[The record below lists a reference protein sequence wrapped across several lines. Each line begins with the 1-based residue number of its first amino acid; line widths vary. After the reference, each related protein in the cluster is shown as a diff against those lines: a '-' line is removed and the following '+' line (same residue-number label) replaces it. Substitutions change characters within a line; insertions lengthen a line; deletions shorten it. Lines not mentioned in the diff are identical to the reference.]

1 MARRLRILLPAWP
14 VVGLI
19 AGVVVVSVVLAGI
32 GGDYVH
38 DLVITDLVYLLL
50 VVGLY
55 TFVGNSGVFS
65 FGHMGFAAVGG
76 YAAGLFVVPVASKDL
91 LFDSMPGLFVHLHA
105 APLIATL
112 IGGGVAALF
121 GLLTAVPLMRLG
133 GLPASLAT
141 FALLIIVNVVAQ
153 NLTAVTNG
161 QSGLTGV
168 PVTTSLNVVLAWAAV
183 GLIVAY
189 VFQRSTLGLRLRASR
204 EDEVAARAAGISVVF
219 ERRVAWTLSAFY
231 MGVAGA
237 LYGQLLGTV
246 TPVAFYFDL
255 TLLVIAMLVIGGRTS
270 LAGAVAGTLFVATA
284 SELLRRVELGPH
296 IGPIHIGGRPGI
308 QAVGLG
314 LTMLLAL
321 IFRPAGLTRGREL
334 TWPFGRAAIE
344 QPERTEPT

>member
-1 MARRLRILLPAWP
+1 MVRRLLLPAWP

-19 AGVVVVSVVLAGI
+19 AIVVVVSVVVASI
-32 GGDYVH
+32 GGDYLH
-38 DLVITDLVYLLL
+38 DLVITDLIYLLF

-65 FGHMGFAAVGG
+65 FGHLGFAAVGG
-76 YAAGLFVVPVASKDL
+76 YAAGLFVVPIATKDL
-91 LFDSMPGLFVHLHA
+91 LFDSMPSFFVNLHA
-105 APLIATL
+105 APVLAVI
-112 IGGGVAALF
+112 IGGLVAAVF
-121 GLLTAVPLMRLG
+121 GALTAAPLMRLG
-133 GLPASLAT
+133 GLAASLAT

-153 NLTAVTNG
+153 NLNAVTNG

-168 PVTTSLNVVLAWAAV
+168 PITTTLTVVLIWAAI

-219 ERRVAWTLSAFY
+219 ERRVAWTLSSFY
-231 MGVAGA
+231 MGAAGG
-237 LYGQLLGTV
+237 LYAQQLGTV

-270 LAGAVAGTLFVATA
+270 LSGAVAGTLFVATA
-284 SELLRRVELGPH
+284 SELLRRIEAGDHVGPLH
-296 IGPIHIGGRPGI
+296 IPSRPGI

-314 LTMLLAL
+314 LAMLLVL
-321 IFRPAGLTRGREL
+321 IFRPGGLTRGREL
-334 TWPFGRAAIE
+334 SWPFGRAAIE